1 MAKFKKR
8 KFYTDGN
15 KQTIAAPVT
24 IAEAVIVKSKSE
36 NTEEVTL
43 KDKIKEFEDKNIELN
58 NKDTELDNKIVE
70 LNNKDTELD
79 NKDAALTEDI
89 TKITQNITKIVNSD
103 GGASAG
109 TGSSAT
115 RGGAVGNGA
124 TVGNGFAGGYLAKAV
139 NSDGNGI
146 DAIQLGQGT
155 NSTEKTLQVYGDN
168 IYDANT
174 HTLNVQNVKK
184 NGVNLLTVNDSADS
198 LKCYDTRS
206 VNSPPS
212 YYYDME
218 KGIITEFKY
227 ASTLG
232 ITNANNTYV
241 QLVTYRPWADPSG
254 GAIYQTAYCNNQVL
268 YRNSTSTTAWGEWYN
283 YNEVPVANSNNLINV
298 TVGLI
303 NCTATIK
310 NATTRCYLTKGA
322 NGCITINGRYILE
335 NFSRVAGS
343 CGLTLTLSLPYN
355 FSSFE
360 IVGRAIGFQTSNY
373 TETASV
379 SSINNMSVF
388 TVDGSKNLWLI
399 FTETY
404 ANPASGTYQIIL
416 PQTTIRIR

>member
-8 KFYTDGN
+8 KFYADKN
-15 KQTIAAPVT
+15 KSIIAAPVT
-24 IAEAVIVKSKSE
+24 IAEAVVVQSDNGEGK
-36 NTEEVTL
+36 EVTV
-43 KDKIKEFEDKNIELN
+43 KDKIEKF
-58 NKDTELDNKIVE
+58 DNKIVE
-70 LNNKDTELD
+70 LNNKDS
-79 NKDAALTEDI
+79 ALTEDI
-89 TKITQNITKIVNSD
+89 RQIKENEFKIANSN
-103 GGASAG
+103 GGASIG
-109 TGSSAT
+109 LGSSADT
-115 RGGAVGNGA
+115 GGAVGSGAEATGGGSIGKGA
-124 TVGNGFAGGYLAKAV
+124 TTSNGFAGGYLAKTID
-139 NSDGNGI
+139 SSGNKI

-155 NSTEKTLQVYGDN
+155 NSVEKTLQIYGDR
-168 IYDANT
+168 IYNANT
-174 HTLNVQNVKK
+174 HTLDVQNAKK
-184 NGVNLLTVNDSADS
+184 NGVNLLTINDPANS
-198 LKCYDTRS
+198 LRCYDTRS

-212 YYYDME
+212 YYYGMD

-232 ITNANNTYV
+232 IINANDTYV
-241 QLVTYRPWADPSG
+241 QLVTYRAWPDKSG
-254 GAIYQTAYCNNQVL
+254 GGIYQTAYCYNQVL
-268 YRNSTSTTAWGEWYN
+268 YRSSTGTDTWGEWYN
-283 YNEVPVANSNNLINV
+283 YNEVPVGNSKNLINV
-298 TVGLI
+298 TAGLI

-310 NATTRCYLTKGA
+310 NETTRCYLTKGA

-343 CGLTLTLSLPYN
+343 CGLTLTLSLPYD